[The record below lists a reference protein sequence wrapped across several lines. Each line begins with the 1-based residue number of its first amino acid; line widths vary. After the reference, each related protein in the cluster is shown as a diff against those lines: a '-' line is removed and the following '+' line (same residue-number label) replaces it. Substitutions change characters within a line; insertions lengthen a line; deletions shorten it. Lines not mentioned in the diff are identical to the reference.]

1 VDDLKIFANVFD
13 AEGREETKMRAFT
26 RSYTI
31 AGRLQP
37 DAGVMHATC
46 ERLAA
51 KLRQM
56 VQIGSI
62 VLLRPIGV
70 LSWSMTSSCNYEPQP
85 MCPERTVPKWR
96 ATADEDGQYSFAVA
110 L

>member
-46 ERLAA
+46 ELLAA

-62 VLLRPIGV
+62 VSVASNRCSV
-70 LSWSMTSSCNYEPQP
+70 LVN
-85 MCPERTVPKWR
+85 
-96 ATADEDGQYSFAVA
+96 DEQ
-110 L
+110 LQL

>member
-1 VDDLKIFANVFD
+1 VDDLKNFANGFD

-37 DAGVMHATC
+37 DAGMMRAIC

-51 KLRQM
+51 KLQ
-56 VQIGSI
+56 
-62 VLLRPIGV
+62 
-70 LSWSMTSSCNYEPQP
+70 
-85 MCPERTVPKWR
+85 
-96 ATADEDGQYSFAVA
+96 
-110 L
+110 